1 MLTESDPMCYCLP
14 GWMGTRCNDVRKSV
28 PNQEIY
34 SRKKALNS
42 RALVACPIGVNPCL
56 NSGSCFIFNGNQ
68 LMCGCTEKFTGDL
81 CEMESPCKP
90 GGNNYCGGGSTCI
103 PDPDPTKAPTCI
115 CASGSYG
122 FNCMNIIVTVTTTTP
137 QTTTM
142 SAGCKLFPTLC
153 QNGGTCESDGTTTT
167 CKCPPTHAG
176 PQCKTPV
183 GATPSQGPPVV
194 PGQTTPPPVPG
205 QTTPPPVPGQT
216 TPPPV
221 PGQTT
226 PPLVIGPS
234 NKPPAG
240 VTCAQNPCR
249 NNRPCYNN
257 GNSYFC
263 SCGSQYR
270 GINCE
275 EFISG

>member
-1 MLTESDPMCYCLP
+1 
-14 GWMGTRCNDVRKSV
+14 
-28 PNQEIY
+28 
-34 SRKKALNS
+34 
-42 RALVACPIGVNPCL
+42 
-56 NSGSCFIFNGNQ
+56 
-68 LMCGCTEKFTGDL
+68 
-81 CEMESPCKP
+81 
-90 GGNNYCGGGSTCI
+90 
-103 PDPDPTKAPTCI
+103 
-115 CASGSYG
+115 
-122 FNCMNIIVTVTTTTP
+122 
-137 QTTTM
+137 
-142 SAGCKLFPTLC
+142 
-153 QNGGTCESDGTTTT
+153 GTTTT

-183 GATPSQGPPVV
+183 GATPSQGPPVVPGQTTPPPV